1 MKTGLSVIHQPPTFW
16 QPPSRTYTHPPTL
29 PQTSFFPFPSS
40 VGRIQSKSPGN
51 PLFCQQPAPNDSFF
65 FTTLHP
71 ILCFYLRIPRFCL
84 SDECTNYLFFFFR
97 LRFCFEYLSNSNS
110 VFTVGKWSFQNIISL
125 ANCSLGSFTT
135 GKGSKNSLKIIWS
148 DEKFEHLCLRV

>member
-84 SDECTNYLFFFFR
+84 SDECTNYLFFFFVYVSVLSIFR
-97 LRFCFEYLSNSNS
+97 IQIRFLRWGSEAFKILSALLIALW
-110 VFTVGKWSFQNIISL
+110 GHLLL
-125 ANCSLGSFTT
+125 A
-135 GKGSKNSLKIIWS
+135 KDRKI
-148 DEKFEHLCLRV
+148 R